1 MPLFKL
7 CIRVVDLDAG
17 RSVSGLL
24 GEVVEPSAL
33 AVTLF
38 EDEAAA
44 FVVEAYYEQEP
55 SAPDIDRALSGLGT
69 RVGGATIETVPDANW
84 VAISQAALP
93 PILAGR
99 FIVHG
104 SHDRSRVGLR
114 PLAIEIEAGE
124 AFGTGHNATTS
135 GCLEA
140 IDALTRRRR
149 FARVLDLGCGTGVL
163 AIAAARI
170 LPRARVVA
178 SDNDPVANRI
188 ATNALTST
196 ASKRVR
202 VTARLHAPALRRP
215 HRSTWWWPTSC
226 RAPDRAAPRSAVR
239 RHAATRRRRA
249 SCSGLLSSPSA
260 PGARQYRAAGT
271 TCFAR
276 RRTPA
281 ARCSCWAA
289 LTLRCRMVAAAIMH
303 LETCRRPTWR
313 TSINQEHHEGHAIE

>member
-7 CIRVVDLDAG
+7 CIRVADLDAG

-38 EDEAAA
+38 EDEAPA
-44 FVVEAYYEQEP
+44 FVVEAYYEHEP
-55 SAPDIDRALSGLGT
+55 SAPDIDRALSGLGA
-69 RVGGATIETVPDANW
+69 RVGGATIETVADANW

-104 SHDRSRVGLR
+104 SHDRGRVGLR

-140 IDALTRRRR
+140 IDALTRRWR

-178 SDNDPVANRI
+178 SDNDPI
-188 ATNALTST
+188 ATDIAKANMRLNRVGA
-196 ASKRVR
+196 RVR
-202 VTARLHAPALRRP
+202 VVTAAGFAHPLLRRP
-215 HRSTWWWPTSC
+215 HSFDLVVANILPRPLIALAPAMR
-226 RAPDRAAPRSAVR
+226 RALRTGGVAVLSGLLNHQAHQVRARYHAAGFRLLGAR
-239 RHAATRRRRA
+239 RHAGWTVLALQRA
-249 SCSGLLSSPSA
+249 
-260 PGARQYRAAGT
+260 
-271 TCFAR
+271 
-276 RRTPA
+276 
-281 ARCSCWAA
+281 
-289 LTLRCRMVAAAIMH
+289 
-303 LETCRRPTWR
+303 
-313 TSINQEHHEGHAIE
+313 